1 VEQDYFRIDP
11 VVIAGRNRFLPIDW
25 LTVEHD
31 KPEARHLFAEAE
43 SYGVGRHGITLP
55 IRGPAG
61 ERALFHDHR
70 ECDGRI
76 GTGGH
81 VPISG
86 ISIFWRT
93 TFTIAPCA
101 WPACGLTIRCDR
113 YRIASNNA
121 CNA

>member
-1 VEQDYFRIDP
+1 MEQDYFRIDP

-61 ERALFHDHR
+61 GPAR
-70 ECDGRI
+70 CDGGFR
-76 GTGGH
+76 TG
-81 VPISG
+81 
-86 ISIFWRT
+86 
-93 TFTIAPCA
+93 
-101 WPACGLTIRCDR
+101 
-113 YRIASNNA
+113 
-121 CNA
+121 

>member
-70 ECDGRI
+70 ECDGRTLAPVATSLYP
-76 GTGGH
+76 GFPSSGAPPSRSRH
-81 VPISG
+81 VPG
-86 ISIFWRT
+86 R
-93 TFTIAPCA
+93 
-101 WPACGLTIRCDR
+101 PA
-113 YRIASNNA
+113 A
-121 CNA
+121 